1 MSECAERG
9 AIMSVR
15 ALESSIKELR
25 KELDQL
31 TSDSNKELTNK
42 EILMLSE
49 KLDNL
54 IVEYLRK
61 VN

>member
-1 MSECAERG
+1 MSECTERG